1 MSFPLKLS
9 DRRKIMQ
16 RLKISLRMVWLSFL
30 ICAASLP
37 ALADPAGD
45 QARLA
50 AANTGFAFDLFQQ
63 IAHEQPDANVFISP
77 FSVST
82 VLQMLDNGAVGAT
95 RQELEKVLH
104 TDDLPAVELNAAC
117 QSLNQS
123 LSSQTN
129 ATLEL
134 ANAIW
139 YQQGIPLKPAFVSI
153 NRDFFQAE
161 LGAVDFARPQSAQTI
176 NRWADRRTHGK
187 IQDIV
192 RWPFEPAT
200 RVVLANAIYFKGKWE
215 RPFDQ
220 KETRP
225 HAFHPIGGG
234 EKEVPTMWQHGH
246 FEYRQGEGFQ
256 AVRLPYAGRRL
267 WMEVFLPETNS
278 SLTKLLGR
286 FNVASERDKM
296 LEGFLEQN
304 GTLALPR
311 FKLEYDITLN
321 DPLQALGIRRAFH
334 GGDFSAM
341 SDEPLEV
348 SEVKQKSYVEVNEAG
363 TEAAAVT
370 VGIMRA
376 TAVLRPQKPFEMIVD
391 RPFFFVIE
399 DSQTR
404 SVLFMGVVCDPA
416 K

>member
-1 MSFPLKLS
+1 
-9 DRRKIMQ
+9 MQ
-16 RLKISLRMVWLSFL
+16 RSKISLRKTWLGL
-30 ICAASLP
+30 LLCAASLP
-37 ALADPAGD
+37 VLADSAGD
-45 QARLA
+45 QAELA
-50 AANTGFAFDLFQQ
+50 AANTGFAFDLFRQV
-63 IAHEQPDANVFISP
+63 AHEQPDANVFISP

-82 VLQMLDNGAVGAT
+82 VLQMLDNGAVSAT
-95 RQELEKVLH
+95 RQELEQVLH
-104 TDDLPAVELNAAC
+104 TDSLPSGALNAAC
-117 QSLNQS
+117 ERLNHS

-129 ATLEL
+129 AILEL

-176 NRWADRRTHGK
+176 NHWAERRTHGK

-200 RVVLANAIYFKGKWE
+200 RVVLANAIYFKGKWDT
-215 RPFDQ
+215 PFDK
-220 KETRP
+220 KETKPRD
-225 HAFHPIGGG
+225 FHLAGGG
-234 EKEVPTMWQHGH
+234 QKQVPTMWRRGH
-246 FEYRQGEGFQ
+246 FAYQRGDGFQ

-278 SLTKLLGR
+278 SLAKLLAD
-286 FNVASERDKM
+286 FDTASERNKM
-296 LEGFLEQN
+296 LEGFLEQD

-321 DPLQALGIRRAFH
+321 DPLQALGLKRAFH
-334 GGDFSAM
+334 GGDFSTM

-348 SEVKQKSYVEVNEAG
+348 SEVKQKSYVEVNEEG

-370 VGIMRA
+370 VGMMRA
-376 TAVLRPQKPFEMIVD
+376 TAVFRPQKPFEMIVD

-399 DSQTR
+399 DNQTR
-404 SVLFMGVVCDPA
+404 SVLFMGVVFDPA

>member
-1 MSFPLKLS
+1 M
-9 DRRKIMQ
+9 RRSKNNC
-16 RLKISLRMVWLSFL
+16 KEAWLGLL

-37 ALADPAGD
+37 ALADSAGD

-82 VLQMLDNGAVGAT
+82 VLQMIENGAVGAT
-95 RQELEKVLH
+95 RQELERVLH
-104 TDDLPAVELNAAC
+104 TDNFPAGALNAAC
-117 QSLNQS
+117 ASLNQS
-123 LSSQTN
+123 LNSQTN
-129 ATLEL
+129 VSLEL

-139 YQQGIPLKPAFVSI
+139 YKQGIPLKPAFVAI

-176 NRWADRRTHGK
+176 NDWADRRTHGK

-220 KETRP
+220 KETKL
-225 HAFHPIGGG
+225 HAFHPIGVG
-234 EKEVPTMWQHGH
+234 EMKVPMMWQHGH
-246 FEYRQGEGFQ
+246 FEYQQGAGFQ
-256 AVRLPYAGRRL
+256 AVRLPYAGKRL
-267 WMEVFLPETNS
+267 WMEVFLPDADS
-278 SLTKLLGR
+278 SLAKLLDR
-286 FNVASERDKM
+286 FNTASERNKM

-311 FKLEYDITLN
+311 FKLEYEITLN

-348 SEVKQKSYVEVNEAG
+348 SEVKQKSYVEVNEEG